1 MNYPVRLTPADEGG
15 FVVTFRDVPEA
26 ITQGEDEADAMAMAQ
41 EALITAMDFYFEEK
55 REVHSPSALKAG
67 ERFIALPPSLAS
79 KALLLNEMVR
89 QEVTAS
95 ELARRMGTIPQEINR
110 IVDLRHTT
118 KIDRIAQALSAL
130 GKRLDLS
137 VA

>member
-1 MNYPVRLTPADEGG
+1 MNYPVRLTPAEEGG

-26 ITQGEDEADAMAMAQ
+26 ITQGDDEADAMAMAK
-41 EALITAMDFYFEEK
+41 EALITAMDFYFEDK
-55 REVHSPSALKAG
+55 REMPLPSALKSG
-67 ERFIALPPSLAS
+67 ERLVALPPSLAS

-110 IVDLRHTT
+110 IIDLHHTT
-118 KIDRIAQALSAL
+118 KIDRIAQALDAL
-130 GKRLDLS
+130 GKRLQLS

>member
-1 MNYPVRLTPADEGG
+1 MNYPVRLTPAEEGG
-15 FVVTFRDVPEA
+15 FVVTFRDIPEA
-26 ITQGEDEADAMAMAQ
+26 ITQGDDKADAMAMAQ
-41 EALITAMDFYFEEK
+41 DALITAMDFYFEDK
-55 REVHSPSALKAG
+55 REVPSPSARKSG
-67 ERFIALPPSLAS
+67 EQFVALPPSLAS
-79 KALLLNEMVR
+79 KVLLLNEMVR

-110 IVDLRHTT
+110 IIDLRHTT
-118 KIDRIAQALSAL
+118 KIDRIAEALGAL